1 MSIQSN
7 GALALLRIIPSALM
21 MTHGFPKFQKL
32 VNQDYDFAA
41 PLSAIGM
48 NGGFTLVLAVLA
60 EFVAPILI
68 ILGFKTRW
76 ASLLTAATMAVAA
89 FIVHFSD
96 PIAKKEKALLYLI
109 IYVVIIMLG
118 PGKYSLDKRG
128 SA

>member
-48 NGGFTLVLAVLA
+48 GGGFTLVLAVLA

-76 ASLLTAATMAVAA
+76 ASLLTAVTMAVAA

-109 IYVVIIMLG
+109 IYVAIILLG

>member
-48 NGGFTLVLAVLA
+48 GEGFTLVLAVLA

-76 ASLLTAATMAVAA
+76 ASLLTAVTMAVAA

-109 IYVVIIMLG
+109 IYVAIILLG